1 MLHSLA
7 PLAAACQN
15 RHLHASGGKVNRVP
29 ETRAACGWVVQ
40 DRGKRQDKRR
50 ERVSGVGWGDEG
62 VVRLLRRDTRSAGG
76 AGGGGNGEICFQRHL
91 CLLRRRVQPLV
102 PPHPISSVFG
112 VSYPVKHCHLN
123 FMGFVT
129 RRRTLSV
136 GHLSGAKTRSRGK
149 QNRSSWRRDRLQG
162 KVFRVAGSLQSRAG
176 FCDEDLMRPK
186 LLDSVFGVRGVIHH
200 CWRSPW
206 LVTAL

>member
-1 MLHSLA
+1 MV
-7 PLAAACQN
+7 AAA
-15 RHLHASGGKVNRVP
+15 RHAKCR
-29 ETRAACGWVVQ
+29 RGW
-40 DRGKRQDKRR
+40 RWW
-50 ERVSGVGWGDEG
+50 EWGDLLSAPSLFAETPCPAPG
-62 VVRLLRRDTRSAGG
+62 PTPPHLLRLWRELPG
-76 AGGGGNGEICFQRHL
+76 Q
-91 CLLRRRVQPLV
+91 
-102 PPHPISSVFG
+102 
-112 VSYPVKHCHLN
+112 
-123 FMGFVT
+123 
-129 RRRTLSV
+129 TLSPQLH
-136 GHLSGAKTRSRGK
+136 GFCHTASDTFCSAEHLSGAETRGRGK

>member
-76 AGGGGNGEICFQRHL
+76 VGGGGNGEICFQRHL
-91 CLLRRRVQPLV
+91 CLLRHHVQPLV

-129 RRRTLSV
+129 RRRTLFAL
-136 GHLSGAKTRSRGK
+136 LSISRV
-149 QNRSSWRRDRLQG
+149 QRLEAEEN
-162 KVFRVAGSLQSRAG
+162 KIVL
-176 FCDEDLMRPK
+176 
-186 LLDSVFGVRGVIHH
+186 RGGGIDYRER
-200 CWRSPW
+200 C
-206 LVTAL
+206 LG